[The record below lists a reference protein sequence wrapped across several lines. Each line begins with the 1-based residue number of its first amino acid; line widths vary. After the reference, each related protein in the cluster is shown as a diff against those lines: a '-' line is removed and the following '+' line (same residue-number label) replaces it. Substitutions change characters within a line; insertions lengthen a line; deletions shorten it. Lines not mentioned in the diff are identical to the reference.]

1 MRPRAMAAMDID
13 SARGKNHA
21 GSPGARDARRKSPR
35 GSVGALG
42 RSSPDA
48 VAETKAKRAAS
59 DAPERRV
66 LFADSALK
74 PSGDA
79 EGAALDDFGEDSEDE
94 AEAIIPTQAAPPRDR
109 GSSEDRDGE
118 DSAVPEEERS
128 EKQKGENRVA
138 GPDATAEPLPK
149 TGEARRGSFGGFA
162 RSVASGLGAVGLGA
176 VAAAFTPRG
185 GHVEDSARKAASAS
199 REKEFAT
206 SPRKPERR
214 VSESALPASES
225 LRVSSSPTG
234 LRASDADSDAFDADA
249 DSDAEEERQAL
260 EEGRAVFFA
269 KVFEE
274 TGVRLHDGWRV
285 SFEWSTK
292 QGSERRRRKRFF
304 SPEGNKFSDATKVI
318 AMVLKQRERGN
329 VDAPILVS
337 GAAMPAELAS
347 PGAAIASPRR
357 DLAAATTTALVTA
370 PTPTRTPRQSAG
382 AAGTGGDGLA
392 AVPVPVPV
400 PAARASPESKDRD
413 PARNVEAL
421 RRKVRQKLCHD
432 LEDGWKV
439 EWETTVLNGR
449 ERDEKVWRDPAAPG
463 KRLVGD
469 AQALTHIKMRLAAA
483 TVQRR
488 AAAEAAAKMAADAK
502 AAEEM
507 AAASVAALAAEV
519 AATGDPSAMVALGAK
534 MEAARADLQE
544 KREWA
549 AFAAAEAE
557 TARMKVANPNLP
569 SPKRGFGV
577 GATPA
582 GKNRRASANAGT
594 FAVPAPPSTTAAT
607 PRGDAGV
614 LFKQTHAQTVGG
626 SNPAYPRSTPGAS
639 SGKPVSL
646 SMFTPADREE
656 EARRQLVERVY
667 AETGVRL
674 GPEWRVRLSVHSN
687 GKEGNLAD
695 REYKRFFSPGGK
707 RFESAGAIVAHVLDF
722 KKRAMA
728 VEGEAAKSPEQV
740 EAERVEDEEFSKQE
754 AAARRELIKQV
765 FEETGVML
773 GANWRVAMERSW
785 SATKRKL
792 VGRMRF
798 FAPDAKKFSSKAD
811 VVEHVER
818 QVRSGKLKRHSA
830 PTRPRAAAAPISARL
845 ARKPANLNERDREEE
860 AAAELAERA
869 KEATGVDLSPGWR
882 VRWVKE
888 DGGKVY
894 KRFFD
899 PKGKRYSNLGAAIR
913 QVKRDVGIESP
924 EPEESKKRR
933 GDDGARNLA
942 AAMDLAADEDEEEQE
957 RGLGRRAGSRRIAAA
972 AAAAAAAQE
981 AERARLEKA
990 TRPTRAAERAAAEK
1004 AALVE
1009 KAKAEKAAEKA
1020 RKAMATAEKA
1030 LRRAEKAAARS
1041 DKEKAARER
1050 AALPALAAAA
1060 SEAAAAAEKG
1070 DGRKSRSGAR
1080 RGGIAGPARK
1090 MSPTEKEYLAQVT
1103 RRVFEELGVELN
1115 KGWTVQITQRKS
1127 GATSGATDKYFLP
1140 PPQPSSAPEGFRT
1153 KSKYRS
1159 EGEVVEYARRLFGLG
1174 SSKKRKRPGAKD
1186 AAAVA
1191 AKRAK
1196 RAEKAK
1202 TSEKENKAKPTE
1214 ADAAARRFYDATNK
1228 IWSPVETAKTKTRT
1242 GGGGASKPA
1251 PVSKRARARDEDE
1264 DDDDGL
1270 GDSDDD
1276 ASDSESASDSDSES
1290 ESVSD
1295 SESDDSEDSLSD
1307 DAADAPASGAG
1318 RDVRVEGMMTVMDA
1332 DARRA
1337 AFEARVLTP
1346 AKVRELERHIDAQLA
1361 HPAMGFDVDVLQLEY
1376 QRVTGFEAVSDDAVQ
1391 LREMLQDVVAKE
1403 KEKARAAAGGNKHL
1417 FSPETRRAVDAAEAS
1432 AAADASA
1439 KADAVDAAPAEED
1452 VAFPDDDDDDDEA
1465 DNSGD
1470 EKRDEKREPEDAAD
1484 VLDEGDAFE
1493 IAADIAVATTVEA
1506 MRRVAGSRGDSRGSA
1521 EAPRPAPPREDVS
1534 RGARVP
1540 RTLGNVGVKRARDDE
1555 DDADDSEDEAEARR
1569 NVERL
1574 NGVDRIGAP
1583 IPDSV
1588 TLHASTDDAFVD
1600 VPAASLVARGTRFN
1614 PTDPA
1619 MVAAAKSAL
1628 HTSTAPGEVLCRE
1641 TERKTV
1647 LDFVTK
1653 CLKAKRGGS
1662 VYVCGLPGT
1671 GKSLTV
1677 SEAERVARCWGDG
1690 GKLGGGSKH
1699 AVPRAERPR
1708 VAAVNCMAL
1717 GDPRLVFAKVIEEL
1731 SGEKLPMSTST
1742 HAAKRGAL
1750 DESSDVD
1757 LGADLG
1763 ALPEV
1768 ATLRQLVTSGSAGG
1782 RTTVILLDE
1791 MDQLVSKAQGI
1802 LYELFGLPTLPGSRC
1817 VVIGVANGI
1826 NLVEVTLPRLAARGC
1841 EPSVVRFN
1849 AYDNTQLKQLLRQR
1863 LGALPFAVFEDAGL
1877 ELCARKVAAAT
1888 GDMRR
1893 ALNICTVAVDLC
1905 VLEAAE
1911 SAASSSAE
1919 ASNAGPSSNAM
1930 GTSDVN
1936 EGSDAGRDAE
1946 NGAPKQK
1953 QNARFAGFLV
1963 KVSHMARA
1971 ISASFSSP
1979 VVDTVRGLPQH
1990 QQMVLCAAVRLFRE
2004 RSAESSKREATLGV
2018 LNDKYTA
2025 LCKEAGIRGV
2035 TPGEFSG
2042 VCTVLADQTLLKV
2055 GAGREDRQRK
2065 VSLAV
2070 HQDDVVFALQ
2080 GVNFFRNL
2088 IGEGRG
2094 GKAGTGRGR

>member
-1 MRPRAMAAMDID
+1 MAAMDID

-48 VAETKAKRAAS
+48 VAKAKRAAS

-94 AEAIIPTQAAPPRDR
+94 AEAIMPTQAAPSRDR
-109 GSSEDRDGE
+109 GSSQDRDGE
-118 DSAVPEEERS
+118 DSAEKRMRD
-128 EKQKGENRVA
+128 EKQKGEKRVA

-149 TGEARRGSFGGFA
+149 TGEPRRSSFGGFA

-185 GHVEDSARKAASAS
+185 GNVEDSARKAASP
-199 REKEFAT
+199 
-206 SPRKPERR
+206 SPRKLDAELPVRR

-225 LRVSSSPTG
+225 FRVSSSPTG
-234 LRASDADSDAFDADA
+234 LRASDADSDAHDADA

-337 GAAMPAELAS
+337 GAAMPNELAS

-370 PTPTRTPRQSAG
+370 PTPTRTPRHSAG

-392 AVPVPVPV
+392 GVPVPV

-421 RRKVRQKLCHD
+421 RRKVRQKLFHD

-469 AQALTHIKMRLAAA
+469 AQALTHVKMRLAAA

-507 AAASVAALAAEV
+507 AVASVAALAQEV
-519 AATGDPSAMVALGAK
+519 AKTGDATTMVALGAK
-534 MEAARADLQE
+534 MEAARLDLQE

-557 TARMKVANPNLP
+557 TARMKIANPNLP

-577 GATPA
+577 GATPV

-594 FAVPAPPSTTAAT
+594 FAVPGAPPSTTAAT
-607 PRGDAGV
+607 PRGDVAGV
-614 LFKQTHAQTVGG
+614 SRLPATTAQTHAQTVGG

-639 SGKPVSL
+639 VGKPMSL

-845 ARKPANLNERDREEE
+845 ARNPANLNERDREEE

-924 EPEESKKRR
+924 EPEEGKNRR

-942 AAMDLAADEDEEEQE
+942 AAMDLAADEDEEDQE
-957 RGLGRRAGSRRIAAA
+957 RGGGRRAGSRRIAAA

-1041 DKEKAARER
+1041 DKEKAARAEH
-1050 AALPALAAAA
+1050 AALPVLAAAA
-1060 SEAAAAAEKG
+1060 SDAIAAEKG

-1174 SSKKRKRPGAKD
+1174 SSKKRKRPAGAKD

-1196 RAEKAK
+1196 KKRFEKAK
-1202 TSEKENKAKPTE
+1202 KSVEKENKAKPTE
-1214 ADAAARRFYDATNK
+1214 ADAAARFFYDATNK
-1228 IWSPVETAKTKTRT
+1228 IWSPVDTAKTKPRT

-1251 PVSKRARARDEDE
+1251 PASKRARERDEDE
-1264 DDDDGL
+1264 EEDDGV

-1290 ESVSD
+1290 ESASE
-1295 SESDDSEDSLSD
+1295 SESDDSEGSLSD
-1307 DAADAPASGAG
+1307 DAADAPASGTA

-1403 KEKARAAAGGNKHL
+1403 KEKALAAAGGNKHL

-1432 AAADASA
+1432 AAADAA
-1439 KADAVDAAPAEED
+1439 AEADAVDAAPAEED
-1452 VAFPDDDDDDDEA
+1452 VAFPDDDDDEA
-1465 DNSGD
+1465 DDSGNAD
-1470 EKRDEKREPEDAAD
+1470 DGKREPEDAAD
-1484 VLDEGDAFE
+1484 VPDEGDVFE
-1493 IAADIAVATTVEA
+1493 VAADIAVATTVEA
-1506 MRRVAGSRGDSRGSA
+1506 MRRVAGSRGASGSA

-1555 DDADDSEDEAEARR
+1555 GDADDSEDEPEEARL

-1574 NGVDRIGAP
+1574 NGVDRIDDSA
-1583 IPDSV
+1583 IPD
-1588 TLHASTDDAFVD
+1588 TAKDLASTDAPVD

-1614 PTDPA
+1614 PTDQA

-1641 TERKTV
+1641 QERKTV
-1647 LDFVTK
+1647 LDLMRK
-1653 CLKAKRGGS
+1653 SLKAKRGGS

-1690 GKLGGGSKH
+1690 SKLGGGSKH
-1699 AVPRAERPR
+1699 AVGRAERPR

-1731 SGEKLPMSTST
+1731 SGEKSTNATST
-1742 HAAKRGAL
+1742 NAAKHSRAA
-1750 DESSDVD
+1750 DESSELD

-1768 ATLRQLVTSGSAGG
+1768 ATLRQLVTSEGSAGG

-1863 LGALPFAVFEDAGL
+1863 LAALPFAVFEDAGL

-1911 SAASSSAE
+1911 TARDSSE
-1919 ASNAGPSSNAM
+1919 ASNAGPSSTTS
-1930 GTSDVN
+1930 GTSN
-1936 EGSDAGRDAE
+1936 SKAGEGSDAERQKNE
-1946 NGAPKQK
+1946 KTNGAPKQ
-1953 QNARFAGFLV
+1953 NLRFAGFTV

>member
-1 MRPRAMAAMDID
+1 MAAMDID
-13 SARGKNHA
+13 SARGKHHA

-35 GSVGALG
+35 ASVGAHG

-48 VAETKAKRAAS
+48 VAEAKAKRAAS

-66 LFADSALK
+66 LFADGALK
-74 PSGDA
+74 PAGDA
-79 EGAALDDFGEDSEDE
+79 DEAALDDFGEDSEDE
-94 AEAIIPTQAAPPRDR
+94 AEAIMPTQAAPPRDR
-109 GSSEDRDGE
+109 GSREDRNGDG
-118 DSAVPEEERS
+118 AVPDERNARD
-128 EKQKGENRVA
+128 EDKDA
-138 GPDATAEPLPK
+138 YGPSRGVTAEASPIQKEEPQPQ
-149 TGEARRGSFGGFA
+149 ARRSSFGGFA

-176 VAAAFTPRG
+176 VAAAFAPAANLREEKY
-185 GHVEDSARKAASAS
+185 VEDSARK
-199 REKEFAT
+199 KAT
-206 SPRKPERR
+206 SADDARRGGEERAKSPSLSPHGKA
-214 VSESALPASES
+214 VDSEP
-225 LRVSSSPTG
+225 
-234 LRASDADSDAFDADA
+234 ADSEPEP
-249 DSDAEEERQAL
+249 DSDAEEEREL
-260 EEGRAVFFA
+260 LRDGRAAFFA

-285 SFEWSTK
+285 VFEWSTK
-292 QGSERRRRKRFF
+292 RNEHRRRRKRFF

-318 AMVLKQRERGN
+318 AVVVRQRERGN

-347 PGAAIASPRR
+347 PGAAAASPRR
-357 DLAAATTTALVTA
+357 HLAAATTSAPVAA
-370 PTPTRTPRQSAG
+370 PTPTRTPRPSAGQSAG
-382 AAGTGGDGLA
+382 TAGDAPVAA
-392 AVPVPVPV
+392 
-400 PAARASPESKDRD
+400 PAARASPEGKDRD
-413 PARNVEAL
+413 PARNLEAL
-421 RRKVRQKLCHD
+421 RRKVRQKLSHD

-439 EWETTVLNGR
+439 EWEPTVLNGR

-469 AQALTHIKMRLAAA
+469 AQALTHVKMRLAAA

-502 AAEEM
+502 KAEE
-507 AAASVAALAAEV
+507 AASANVAALAAKV
-519 AATGDPSAMVALGAK
+519 AVTGDPNAMVSLGAQ

-557 TARMKVANPNLP
+557 TARGKVAISNLQ

-582 GKNRRASANAGT
+582 GKHRRVSANGGT
-594 FAVPAPPSTTAAT
+594 FAVPALPSTAAVT
-607 PRGDAGV
+607 PGAARVSLGGSAPH
-614 LFKQTHAQTVGG
+614 QAVGG
-626 SNPAYPRSTPGAS
+626 SNPAARARATPGAS
-639 SGKPVSL
+639 SGKPLSL

-722 KKRAMA
+722 KRRSVA

-740 EAERVEDEEFSKQE
+740 EQERIEDEAFSKEE

-830 PTRPRAAAAPISARL
+830 PTRPRVAAAPISARL
-845 ARKPANLNERDREEE
+845 ARSQSKVNERDREEE

-869 KEATGVDLSPGWR
+869 KEATGLDLSPGWR

-913 QVKRDVGIESP
+913 QVKRDVGIDSP
-924 EPEESKKRR
+924 EPEESKKRQKR
-933 GDDGARNLA
+933 DDGARNLA
-942 AAMDLAADEDEEEQE
+942 AAMDLAADEDEEGDES
-957 RGLGRRAGSRRIAAA
+957 GNVRRAGSRRIAAA
-972 AAAAAAAQE
+972 AAAAQAARE
-981 AERARLEKA
+981 AERARLEKVA
-990 TRPTRAAERAAAEK
+990 RPSRAAERAAAEK
-1004 AALVE
+1004 AAQVE
-1009 KAKAEKAAEKA
+1009 KEKAEKAAEKA
-1020 RKAMATAEKA
+1020 RKAMATAQKA
-1030 LRRAEKAAARS
+1030 LRRAEKAAAKS
-1041 DKEKAARER
+1041 DAEKAARER
-1050 AALPALAAAA
+1050 AATPALPAPPA
-1060 SEAAAAAEKG
+1060 SEVISQQKAGAAPGET
-1070 DGRKSRSGAR
+1070 RLPLRLPAR
-1080 RGGIAGPARK
+1080 RKGIAGPARK
-1090 MSPTEKEYLAQVT
+1090 MSPAEKEYLAQVT
-1103 RRVFEELGVELN
+1103 RRVLEDLGVELN

-1127 GATSGATDKYFLP
+1127 GATSGANDKYFLP
-1140 PPQPSSAPEGFRT
+1140 PPQPASAPEGFRT

-1174 SSKKRKRPGAKD
+1174 SSKKSKKRQRPAKD

-1191 AKRAK
+1191 AKDAKRAK
-1196 RAEKAK
+1196 KAARRSAEKAK
-1202 TSEKENKAKPTE
+1202 KTEPAKKSEAE
-1214 ADAAARRFYDATNK
+1214 AAARRFYDATNK
-1228 IWSPVETAKTKTRT
+1228 AWSPADTAKTKART
-1242 GGGGASKPA
+1242 GGGGGAA
-1251 PVSKRARARDEDE
+1251 NRGEARRDDRLEE
-1264 DDDDGL
+1264 EEEKERVVGL

-1276 ASDSESASDSDSES
+1276 ASDSESESDSSES
-1290 ESVSD
+1290 DSSASD
-1295 SESDDSEDSLSD
+1295 SESDSAEDSD
-1307 DAADAPASGAG
+1307 RAGAVT
-1318 RDVRVEGMMTVMDA
+1318 DVRVEGMMTVMDA
-1332 DARRA
+1332 DAKRA

-1346 AKVRELERHIDAQLA
+1346 AKVRELEKHIDAQLA

-1376 QRVTGFEAVSDDAVQ
+1376 QRVTGFEAVSDDAVR

-1403 KEKARAAAGGNKHL
+1403 KEKALAAAGGNKHL
-1417 FSPETRRAVDAAEAS
+1417 FSPETRRAVDAAEAAE
-1432 AAADASA
+1432 AADAEADASA
-1439 KADAVDAAPAEED
+1439 AAAQEIEQDD
-1452 VAFPDDDDDDDEA
+1452 VAFPDDDDEA
-1465 DNSGD
+1465 GADAG
-1470 EKRDEKREPEDAAD
+1470 EAPEKREPEDAAD
-1484 VLDEGDAFE
+1484 DPDEGDAF
-1493 IAADIAVATTVEA
+1493 AASAAAAVATTVEA
-1506 MRRVAGSRGDSRGSA
+1506 MRRAS
-1521 EAPRPAPPREDVS
+1521 EVS

-1540 RTLGNVGVKRARDDE
+1540 RTLGNVGVKRARELVDGGTLE
-1555 DDADDSEDEAEARR
+1555 AEDSEEEAEEAPPPG
-1569 NVERL
+1569 E
-1574 NGVDRIGAP
+1574 GAP
-1583 IPDSV
+1583 APEEVRATGAAGIEPP
-1588 TLHASTDDAFVD
+1588 T
-1600 VPAASLVARGTRFN
+1600 AASLVARGTRFN

-1619 MVAAAKSAL
+1619 MVAAAKAAL
-1628 HTSTAPGEVLCRE
+1628 HTSAAHVREVLCRE
-1641 TERKTV
+1641 RERKTV
-1647 LDFVTK
+1647 LDLVRK
-1653 CLKAKRGGS
+1653 CLKARRGGS
-1662 VYVCGLPGT
+1662 AYVCGLPGT

-1690 GKLGGGSKH
+1690 GAAGGGSKH
-1699 AVPRAERPR
+1699 AVPKSERPR

-1717 GDPRLVFAKVIEEL
+1717 GDPRLVFSKVIEEL
-1731 SGEKLPMSTST
+1731 GGAAEKS
-1742 HAAKRGAL
+1742 AAHKNARAFAER
-1750 DESSDVD
+1750 DDVD

-1768 ATLRQLVTSGSAGG
+1768 ATLRQLVTGGGVDATNDGSSSKSVP
-1782 RTTVILLDE
+1782 TTVILLDE

-1841 EPSVVRFN
+1841 EPNVVRFN
-1849 AYDNTQLKQLLRQR
+1849 AYDNAQLKRLLRQR

-1893 ALNICTVAVDLC
+1893 ALNICAVAVDLC
-1905 VLEAAE
+1905 AREAADLC
-1911 SAASSSAE
+1911 AANDEERAKE
-1919 ASNAGPSSNAM
+1919 TRA
-1930 GTSDVN
+1930 TSKP
-1936 EGSDAGRDAE
+1936 EPRFS
-1946 NGAPKQK
+1946 GA
-1953 QNARFAGFLV
+1953 LV
-1963 KVSHMARA
+1963 KVAHVARA
-1971 ISASFSSP
+1971 VSASFSSP

-1990 QQMVLCAAVRLFRE
+1990 QQMVLCAAVRAFRE
-2004 RSAESSKREATLGV
+2004 RQSGSGTGSAQSAGSTLGV

-2042 VCTVLADQTLLKV
+2042 VCTVLADQTLLRV

-2094 GKAGTGRGR
+2094 GNAGTGGRR

>member
-1 MRPRAMAAMDID
+1 MAAMDID

-35 GSVGALG
+35 ASVGAHG

-48 VAETKAKRAAS
+48 VAEAKAKRAAS

-66 LFADSALK
+66 LFADGALK
-74 PSGDA
+74 PAGDA
-79 EGAALDDFGEDSEDE
+79 DEAALDDFGEDSEDE
-94 AEAIIPTQAAPPRDR
+94 AEAIMPTQAAPPRDR
-109 GSSEDRDGE
+109 GSREDRDG
-118 DSAVPEEERS
+118 DER
-128 EKQKGENRVA
+128 R
-138 GPDATAEPLPK
+138 GPDARDARDEVVAAEASPIQK
-149 TGEARRGSFGGFA
+149 EEARRSSFGGFA

-176 VAAAFTPRG
+176 VAAAFAPAANLRVG
-185 GHVEDSARKAASAS
+185 VEDSARKKAPSADDA
-199 REKEFAT
+199 RLGEEPAK
-206 SPRKPERR
+206 SPP
-214 VSESALPASES
+214 
-225 LRVSSSPTG
+225 SSPS
-234 LRASDADSDAFDADA
+234 RVDSDIADSEPEP
-249 DSDAEEERQAL
+249 DSDAEEEREL
-260 EEGRAVFFA
+260 LRDGRAAFFA

-285 SFEWSTK
+285 AFEWSTK
-292 QGSERRRRKRFF
+292 RNEHRRRRKRFF

-318 AMVLKQRERGN
+318 ALVVRQRERGN

-347 PGAAIASPRR
+347 PGAAAASPRR
-357 DLAAATTTALVTA
+357 HLAAATTTAPVAA

-382 AAGTGGDGLA
+382 QSAGTAGDPPAGDAPA
-392 AVPVPVPV
+392 AA
-400 PAARASPESKDRD
+400 PAARASPEGKDRD
-413 PARNVEAL
+413 PARNLEAL
-421 RRKVRQKLCHD
+421 RRKVRQKLSHD

-439 EWETTVLNGR
+439 EWESVVLNGR

-469 AQALTHIKMRLAAA
+469 AQALTHVKMRLAAA

-502 AAEEM
+502 AAEE
-507 AAASVAALAAEV
+507 ASAASVAALAAKV
-519 AATGDPSAMVALGAK
+519 AVTNDPNAMVSLGAQ

-557 TARMKVANPNLP
+557 TARGKVAISNLQ

-582 GKNRRASANAGT
+582 GKHRRVSANGGT
-594 FAVPAPPSTTAAT
+594 FAVPALPSTTAVT
-607 PRGDAGV
+607 PGAARVSLGGSAPH
-614 LFKQTHAQTVGG
+614 QAVGG
-626 SNPAYPRSTPGAS
+626 SNLAARARATPGAS
-639 SGKPVSL
+639 SGKPLPL

-722 KKRAMA
+722 KRRSVA

-740 EAERVEDEEFSKQE
+740 EQERIEDEAFSKEE

-845 ARKPANLNERDREEE
+845 ARSQSNVNERDREEE

-869 KEATGVDLSPGWR
+869 KEVTGLDLSPGWR

-913 QVKRDVGIESP
+913 QVKRDVGIDSP
-924 EPEESKKRR
+924 EPEERKKRQKR
-933 GDDGARNLA
+933 DDGARNLA
-942 AAMDLAADEDEEEQE
+942 AAMDLAADEDEE
-957 RGLGRRAGSRRIAAA
+957 GDDGGNVRRAGSRRIAAA
-972 AAAAAAAQE
+972 AAAAQAARE
-981 AERARLEKA
+981 AEKARLEKVA
-990 TRPTRAAERAAAEK
+990 RPSRAAERAAAEK
-1004 AALVE
+1004 AARAE
-1009 KAKAEKAAEKA
+1009 KEKAEKAAEKA
-1020 RKAMATAEKA
+1020 RKAMVTAQKA

-1041 DKEKAARER
+1041 DAEKAARER
-1050 AALPALAAAA
+1050 AATPALPAPPA
-1060 SEAAAAAEKG
+1060 SEVISQQKAGAAPGET
-1070 DGRKSRSGAR
+1070 RLPLRLPAR
-1080 RGGIAGPARK
+1080 RKGIAGPARK
-1090 MSPTEKEYLAQVT
+1090 MSPAEKEYLAQVT
-1103 RRVFEELGVELN
+1103 RRVLEDLGVELN

-1127 GATSGATDKYFLP
+1127 GATSGANDKYFLP
-1140 PPQPSSAPEGFRT
+1140 PPQPASAPEGFRT

-1174 SSKKRKRPGAKD
+1174 SSKKSKKRQRPAKD

-1191 AKRAK
+1191 AKDAKRAK
-1196 RAEKAK
+1196 KAARRSAEKAK
-1202 TSEKENKAKPTE
+1202 KTEPAKKTE
-1214 ADAAARRFYDATNK
+1214 AEAAARRFYDATNK
-1228 IWSPVETAKTKTRT
+1228 TWSPADTVKTKART
-1242 GGGGASKPA
+1242 GGGGGAA
-1251 PVSKRARARDEDE
+1251 NRGEARRDDRMEE
-1264 DDDDGL
+1264 EEEEKEREVGL

-1276 ASDSESASDSDSES
+1276 ASDSESESDSSES
-1290 ESVSD
+1290 DSSASD
-1295 SESDDSEDSLSD
+1295 SESDSAEDSD
-1307 DAADAPASGAG
+1307 RAGAVT
-1318 RDVRVEGMMTVMDA
+1318 DVRVEGMMTVMDA
-1332 DARRA
+1332 DAKRA

-1346 AKVRELERHIDAQLA
+1346 AKVRELEKHIDAQLA

-1376 QRVTGFEAVSDDAVQ
+1376 QRVTGFEAVSDDAVR

-1403 KEKARAAAGGNKHL
+1403 KEKALAAAGGNKHL
-1417 FSPETRRAVDAAEAS
+1417 FSPETRRAVDAAEA
-1432 AAADASA
+1432 AEAADAE
-1439 KADAVDAAPAEED
+1439 ADVSTAAAQDLEQDD
-1452 VAFPDDDDDDDEA
+1452 VAFPDDDDEA
-1465 DNSGD
+1465 GADAG
-1470 EKRDEKREPEDAAD
+1470 EAPEKREPEDVAD
-1484 VLDEGDAFE
+1484 VPDEGDAF
-1493 IAADIAVATTVEA
+1493 AASAAAAVATTVEA
-1506 MRRVAGSRGDSRGSA
+1506 MRRAS
-1521 EAPRPAPPREDVS
+1521 EVS

-1540 RTLGNVGVKRARDDE
+1540 RTLGNVGVKRARELVDGE
-1555 DDADDSEDEAEARR
+1555 TLEAEDSEEEAEEAPPPG
-1569 NVERL
+1569 E
-1574 NGVDRIGAP
+1574 GAP
-1583 IPDSV
+1583 APEE
-1588 TLHASTDDAFVD
+1588 TRATGAAGFE
-1600 VPAASLVARGTRFN
+1600 PPTAASLVARGTRFN

-1619 MVAAAKSAL
+1619 MVAAAKAAL
-1628 HTSTAPGEVLCRE
+1628 HTSAAHVREVLCRE
-1641 TERKTV
+1641 RERKTV
-1647 LDFVTK
+1647 LDLVRK
-1653 CLKAKRGGS
+1653 CLKARRGGS
-1662 VYVCGLPGT
+1662 AYVCGLPGT

-1690 GKLGGGSKH
+1690 SAAGGGSKH
-1699 AVPRAERPR
+1699 AVPKSDRPR

-1717 GDPRLVFAKVIEEL
+1717 GDPRLVFSKVIEEL
-1731 SGEKLPMSTST
+1731 GGAEKS
-1742 HAAKRGAL
+1742 AAHKNARAFAER
-1750 DESSDVD
+1750 DDVD

-1768 ATLRQLVTSGSAGG
+1768 ATLRQLVTGGGVDAPNDGSSSKSVP
-1782 RTTVILLDE
+1782 TTVILLDE

-1841 EPSVVRFN
+1841 EPNVVRFN
-1849 AYDNTQLKQLLRQR
+1849 AYDNAQLKRLLRQR

-1893 ALNICTVAVDLC
+1893 ALNICAVAVDLC
-1905 VLEAAE
+1905 AREAADF
-1911 SAASSSAE
+1911 SLCAANDEERS
-1919 ASNAGPSSNAM
+1919 PSKKEKETQGQSLK
-1930 GTSDVN
+1930 SKP
-1936 EGSDAGRDAE
+1936 EPRFS
-1946 NGAPKQK
+1946 GA
-1953 QNARFAGFLV
+1953 LV
-1963 KVSHMARA
+1963 KVAHVARA
-1971 ISASFSSP
+1971 VSASFSSP
-1979 VVDTVRGLPQH
+1979 TVDTVRGLPQH
-1990 QQMVLCAAVRLFRE
+1990 QQMVLCAAVRAFRE
-2004 RSAESSKREATLGV
+2004 RQSGSGTGSAPSAGSTLGV

-2042 VCTVLADQTLLKV
+2042 VCTVLADQTLLRV

-2094 GKAGTGRGR
+2094 GNAGTSYVRGRR